1 MINLRN
7 NNDQQAEV
15 FTASLNDIMFFLM
28 LFFLIVST
36 LLNPSMIKVALPNSQ
51 NSQSIHQKEIN
62 LSITIDQNTKDLK
75 YFVNNTIVPYP
86 DLESQLRSEL
96 KKSPEAF
103 IILRMDNTLT
113 IQKLV
118 DILSLGNKLNTKMTI
133 ATNKTTK

>member
-7 NNDQQAEV
+7 NSNQSAEV

-51 NSQSIHQKEIN
+51 NSQSLHQKEIN
-62 LSITIDQNTKDLK
+62 LTITQDLK
-75 YFVNNTIVPYP
+75 YFVNNTLVPYEA
-86 DLESQLRSEL
+86 LESQLRNEL
-96 KKSPEAF
+96 KLNPGAF
-103 IILRMDNTLT
+103 VILRMDNVLT
-113 IQKLV
+113 IQHLV

-133 ATNKTTK
+133 ATAKTR

>member
-7 NNDQQAEV
+7 NNDQSAEV

-62 LSITIDQNTKDLK
+62 LTITKDLR
-75 YFVNNTIVPYP
+75 YFVNNTLVPYE

-96 KKSPEAF
+96 KLDPGAF
-103 IILRMDNTLT
+103 IILRMDNILT

-118 DILSLGNKLNTKMTI
+118 DVLSLGNKLNTKMTI
-133 ATNKTTK
+133 ATAKAAR

>member
-7 NNDQQAEV
+7 DNDQNAEV

-51 NSQSIHQKEIN
+51 NSQSLHQKEIN
-62 LSITIDQNTKDLK
+62 LTITKDLT
-75 YFVNNTIVPYP
+75 YFVNNTQVPYAN
-86 DLESQLRSEL
+86 LEGQLRKEL
-96 KKSPEAF
+96 QANPNAF
-103 IILRMDNTLT
+103 IILRMDNVLT
-113 IQKLV
+113 IQSLV

-133 ATNKTTK
+133 ATAKSR